1 MKRVVT
7 TTRSKWA
14 VRVLSA
20 VGTLGAFWAAAG
32 APYYMY

>member
-7 TTRSKWA
+7 KTTSK
-14 VRVLSA
+14 RVARILTA

-32 APYYMY
+32 APWYA